1 MSGTITHVVRVSCSQ
16 PKVVLKTEQPPVFW
30 KGVSMKFLNVLI
42 AVLGLVVFSLSACK
56 QTPAIRLAT
65 TTSLEQSG
73 LLAELIEAFTK
84 KYHISIQIITVGS
97 GAALELGKNGDV
109 DVIIAHAPKLEKQFM
124 DSGYGLERDS
134 FLYSRFVVLGPI
146 EDPAHIASAQTPDDA
161 FRRIALYNERGK
173 TQKPLNN
180 LPQQLAM
187 FVSRGDTSGTDV
199 VEKSFWD
206 KIGIKPDSSWYK
218 ESGQGMSETILL
230 ANALSAYTISDL
242 PTWLAVSES
251 AWYKQ
256 NYSNTITILYDA
268 PGQQDFSNI
277 YSVIV
282 IKNNSAPQ
290 NQNNAKL
297 FADFLLTEESQSIIN
312 NFAIHEIR
320 CYSSIKP

>member
-1 MSGTITHVVRVSCSQ
+1 
-16 PKVVLKTEQPPVFW
+16 
-30 KGVSMKFLNVLI
+30 MKFLNVLI
-42 AVLGLVVFSLSACK
+42 AVLGIVVFSLSACK

-73 LLAELIEAFTK
+73 LLGELIEAFTK
-84 KYHISIQIITVGS
+84 KQHIPIQVITTGS

-109 DVIIAHAPKLEKQFM
+109 DVIIAHAPELEKQFM
-124 DSGYGLERDS
+124 DSGYGLERHS
-134 FLYSRFVVLGPI
+134 FLYSRFVVLGPL
-146 EDPAHIASAQTPDDA
+146 EDPAHIANAQNPEDV
-161 FRRIALYNERGK
+161 FKRIALYNQRGN
-173 TQKPLNN
+173 TQKTFNN
-180 LPQQLAM
+180 LPQQHAM
-187 FVSRGDTSGTDV
+187 FVSRGDNSGTDV
-199 VEKSFWD
+199 LEKSIWN

-251 AWYKQ
+251 AWFKQ
-256 NYSNTITILYDA
+256 NYSNTVTILYDA

-312 NFAIHEIR
+312 NFSIQGIR
-320 CYSSIKP
+320 CYNSIQP

>member
-1 MSGTITHVVRVSCSQ
+1 
-16 PKVVLKTEQPPVFW
+16 
-30 KGVSMKFLNVLI
+30 MKFLNVLI

-161 FRRIALYNERGK
+161 FRRIARYNERGK
-173 TQKPLNN
+173 H
-180 LPQQLAM
+180 
-187 FVSRGDTSGTDV
+187 
-199 VEKSFWD
+199 
-206 KIGIKPDSSWYK
+206 
-218 ESGQGMSETILL
+218 
-230 ANALSAYTISDL
+230 
-242 PTWLAVSES
+242 
-251 AWYKQ
+251 
-256 NYSNTITILYDA
+256 
-268 PGQQDFSNI
+268 
-277 YSVIV
+277 
-282 IKNNSAPQ
+282 KNH
-290 NQNNAKL
+290 
-297 FADFLLTEESQSIIN
+297 SIIY
-312 NFAIHEIR
+312 H
-320 CYSSIKP
+320 SSLLCLYRAVILRGQTLSKNLFGTRLV